1 MAGIRCTGCLI
12 SPRTAI
18 IELAFGGFFIFP
30 ITQLLLRISGRR
42 SSLSREN
49 PLGHLAMQIA
59 FTVPIGMLLL
69 VPITQ
74 LNLNLFYPALLVIV
88 GAHYL
93 PFIFLYGMRI
103 FGALA
108 VILVGGGVVIAM
120 YFPRPSA
127 WPDGLA
133 VSRFLFSPGLDA
145 AWSRVNFG
153 PTNWQI
159 GSDLY
164 QLCNHARHFAH
175 RTVLSWYASVGRL
188 DSMRQWFAL
197 VALALYPFAFEAQTA
212 IQPDP
217 PHRDWNASWIT
228 HPSAPLRDPVV
239 LHFRRAL
246 TLRGVPASYLVR
258 VSADN
263 RFILY
268 VNGNR

>member
-1 MAGIRCTGCLI
+1 MLVKDAQAESRTVFSGGFFGQLVSSGLWLASAALGTWI

-49 PLGHLAMQIA
+49 PLGHLAMQVA

-120 YFPRPSA
+120 YFPGPFSLGGWVGGVTLFIFA
-127 WPDGLA
+127 W
-133 VSRFLFSPGLDA
+133 
-145 AWSRVNFG
+145 
-153 PTNWQI
+153 I
-159 GSDLY
+159 G
-164 QLCNHARHFAH
+164 
-175 RTVLSWYASVGRL
+175 
-188 DSMRQWFAL
+188 
-197 VALALYPFAFEAQTA
+197 
-212 IQPDP
+212 
-217 PHRDWNASWIT
+217 
-228 HPSAPLRDPVV
+228 
-239 LHFRRAL
+239 
-246 TLRGVPASYLVR
+246 RGVVQSELRAR
-258 VSADN
+258 QT
-263 RFILY
+263 
-268 VNGNR
+268 GK